1 VRLAGERA
9 LDRLAAPWSIGPAD
23 WFDDVERLRALFAR
37 VAGADPD
44 GVAIVPSTSYG
55 LAVAA
60 ANTEAAP
67 GDRVVLLAGD
77 FPSNVH
83 TWTAWAERAG
93 AEVVTVERADH
104 GQADSGWTEPAVD
117 CLDERVRVVS
127 VPSVHWVDGSVVDLE
142 QVARRAR
149 EVGALLVVD
158 ATQSLGAMPLD
169 LAAVRPDYLVTA
181 GYKWLLGP
189 LGTSYL
195 YVAPEHRDGRPLEE
209 NWANRA
215 GAEDFEKAAPITGE
229 RGAARTGAQDGEGAP
244 LRERAYRPGARRFDV
259 GQRSNFVLVPMAI
272 AALEQVLD
280 WGIEEIAAAL
290 EPVTARIEEQARAIG
305 FEPTAARLRA
315 PHMLGIGLPEEAA
328 RRWTSQNVH
337 VEILGSVL
345 RVSPHLHVTDSDL
358 ESLFAELR
366 RIDS

>member
-1 VRLAGERA
+1 M
-9 LDRLAAPWSIGPAD
+9 
-23 WFDDVERLRALFAR
+23 
-37 VAGADPD
+37 AGADPD

-60 ANTEAAP
+60 ANTEASP

-93 AEVVTVERADH
+93 AEVVTVERVD
-104 GQADSGWTEPAVD
+104 QDWTEPLLDA
-117 CLDERVRVVS
+117 LDERVRVVS
-127 VPSVHWVDGSVVDLE
+127 VPSVHWVDGSTVELE
-142 QVARRAR
+142 RVAERAR
-149 EVGALLVVD
+149 EVDALLVVD

-195 YVAPEHRDGRPLEE
+195 YVAPEHHAGLPLEE

-215 GAEDFEKAAPITGE
+215 GAEDFADTAPPASG
-229 RGAARTGAQDGEGAP
+229 
-244 LRERAYRPGARRFDV
+244 YRPGARRFDA

-272 AALEQVLD
+272 AGLEQVLD
-280 WGIEEIAAAL
+280 WGVPAIAAAL
-290 EPVTARIEEQARAIG
+290 VPVTARIEEHARAIG
-305 FEPTAARLRA
+305 LEPVPARLRA
-315 PHMLGIGLPEEAA
+315 PHMLGIGLSDGMAE
-328 RRWTSQNVH
+328 RWSGGDVH
-337 VEILGSVL
+337 IEMLGSVM
-345 RVSPHLHVTDSDL
+345 RVSPHLHVTDGDL
-358 ESLFAELR
+358 EVLFAALNR
-366 RIDS
+366 GR

>member
-1 VRLAGERA
+1 VRLAAERA
-9 LDRLAAPWSIGPAD
+9 LDRRAAPWSIRAAD
-23 WFDDVERLRALFAR
+23 WFDEVERLRGLFAR

-83 TWTAWAERAG
+83 TWTAWAERRG
-93 AEVVTVERADH
+93 AKVITVERRTDR
-104 GQADSGWTEPAVD
+104 GWTEPLLD
-117 CLDERVRVVS
+117 SLDERVRVVS
-127 VPSVHWVDGSVVDLE
+127 VPSVHWVDGSVVELE
-142 QVARRAR
+142 RVARRAR

-169 LAAVRPDYLVTA
+169 LAAIRPDYLVAA

-215 GAEDFEKAAPITGE
+215 GAEHFEDAAPPA
-229 RGAARTGAQDGEGAP
+229 RG
-244 LRERAYRPGARRFDV
+244 YRPGARRFDA

-272 AALEQVLD
+272 AALQQVLD
-280 WGIEEIAAAL
+280 WGVEGIAAAL
-290 EPVTARIEEQARAIG
+290 EPVTAKIEGEARARG
-305 FEPTAARLRA
+305 LDATPAGLRA
-315 PHMLGIGLPEEAA
+315 PHMLGIELPQAPA
-328 RRWTSQNVH
+328 RRWAARNVH
-337 VEILGSVL
+337 VELLGSVM
-345 RVSPHLHVTDSDL
+345 RVSPHVHVTDGDL
-358 ESLFAELR
+358 EMLFAELR
-366 RIDS
+366 KIERRP